1 MNELKNKG
9 PDLTS
14 TRKELLFNVPEGYF
28 ENFSVRLNHRIHA
41 ENRIP
46 SFTKYLS
53 SWKPYLAA
61 AVILIIAIITGNFLY
76 NNHTG
81 KRAGE
86 RLNTEISQVV
96 EHELYYI
103 SEETILEVTQTDV
116 QNIPV
121 GTAVNNDE
129 MIDYLL
135 NEDLNEK
142 ELVNAM

>member
-9 PDLTS
+9 PDLTG
-14 TRKELLFNVPEGYF
+14 TRKELPFKVPDGYF
-28 ENFSVRLNHRIHA
+28 ENFSVRLNQRIHA
-41 ENRIP
+41 ESRIT

-81 KRAGE
+81 KRASE
-86 RLNTEISQVV
+86 RFNTEISQVV
-96 EHELYYI
+96 EQELYYI
-103 SEETILEVTQTDV
+103 SEETILEVMQTDV
-116 QNIPV
+116 KNMPG
-121 GTAVNNDE
+121 GTAVSKDE

-135 NEDLNEK
+135 NEDLNEN